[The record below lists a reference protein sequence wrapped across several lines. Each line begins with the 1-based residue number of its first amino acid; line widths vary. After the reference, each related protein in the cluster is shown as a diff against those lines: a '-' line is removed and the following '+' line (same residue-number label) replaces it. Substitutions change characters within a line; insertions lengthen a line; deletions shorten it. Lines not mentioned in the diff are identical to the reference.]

1 MKRLRTAL
9 IGFGNHSRRTV
20 VPAIASRP
28 EFELVSI
35 VVRDVVRAET
45 AAPHLIRLFRDD
57 HDSAIRDSAIDV
69 VYIATPTGLHSAFVE
84 MALRAGKHVLCE
96 KPLTVRHAETC
107 KLIELADSLG
117 LHLVEVDAYQ
127 RHRQFIWLMDELR
140 QRCRAGSR
148 LVSCRANFSIPH
160 RHATDFR
167 YSDALGGGALL
178 DLGYYPLSAMVA
190 LLGKPISLS
199 ANAYFEPRLRVDLSG
214 ATAMHYDGFSAFASW
229 ALGAVYD
236 SSIEISLSDCTI
248 LARRAFAKPSDF
260 PSEVEVVEQKENQSK
275 SACIAIGEDDQ
286 FGKLLSDVWSQIASS
301 DDVSRKDHYAK
312 ALGRSWVIDEVS
324 RQIRSGSSRL

>member
-1 MKRLRTAL
+1 
-9 IGFGNHSRRTV
+9 
-20 VPAIASRP
+20 
-28 EFELVSI
+28 
-35 VVRDVVRAET
+35 
-45 AAPHLIRLFRDD
+45 
-57 HDSAIRDSAIDV
+57 
-69 VYIATPTGLHSAFVE
+69 
-84 MALRAGKHVLCE
+84 
-96 KPLTVRHAETC
+96 
-107 KLIELADSLG
+107 LIELADSLG